1 MEAVCEL
8 LGCPK
13 MVPGDMG
20 TENGYAA
27 RMQTLL
33 SGGGFLYGASM
44 HNQRIESLWNILR
57 KECAQF
63 WIDTLGN
70 LKDVGDFTGNPID
83 KNLIQFCFSKKVQV
97 IYNIT

>member
-83 KNLIQFCFSKKVQV
+83 KNLIQFCFSKIVQV